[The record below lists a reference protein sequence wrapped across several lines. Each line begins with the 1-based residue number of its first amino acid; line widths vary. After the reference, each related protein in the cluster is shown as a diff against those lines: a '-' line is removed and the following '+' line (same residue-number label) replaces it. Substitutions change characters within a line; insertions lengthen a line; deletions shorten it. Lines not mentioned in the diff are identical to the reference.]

1 MRTQD
6 SSRRTRTAFGFA
18 IIAGQLS
25 VLLPGP
31 EMDPLLYALSCL
43 LTVGVFVAGSMSSV
57 RASEPAQLWLAL
69 AYLGV
74 VVLLRQA
81 AEGPTGGF
89 APLVIL
95 PALWLALYGSRRQ
108 LLIELVATFAALA
121 LPWALIGGDQYPAST
136 PRSALL
142 VLAVAAIAGL
152 TIQRLLAEAHATRDQ
167 LSGVLNAATGNAI
180 IATDRQG
187 TITVFNPG
195 AERMLGYRAEEV
207 VGSATP
213 AQFLVRDELAAQAV
227 ELGIEPSAAAF
238 LVHVVAAGAQTQ
250 ELTYVR
256 KDGTRLRVSQTLTAE
271 RGPGGDLVGFLGVAT
286 DVTEQVRAQA
296 ALVAERDFTSA
307 VLDTAGSLVI
317 VTDRASRI
325 ERFNRAA
332 EKVSGYAAA
341 DMLGRSLI
349 DALMPPESVT
359 AVRAELAAAVA
370 AEFPRHYEYELVT
383 ADGGRRMV
391 SWDVTCLVDDAGA
404 ITHLVATGTDIT
416 EQRRAAEAL
425 RISTEWLEGIL
436 EHTTTRI
443 TVKDDEGRY
452 LLVNRAWKE
461 ANGVDATG
469 RTDAELFEPEVVEPV
484 RRSDEEVWST
494 GRTVEY
500 ERTVGESTALVVKF
514 PLRDEAGEI
523 YAIGSVATDI
533 TERNRALAEARAAS
547 EAKSDF
553 VANMSHEIRTPLNG
567 VIGMLELLGDT
578 PLSEEQRSLVGT
590 AVSSG
595 DALLAVINDVLDF
608 SKIEAGKLELEERAF
623 DPRDVVES
631 TGAMLAPQAHAKGV
645 ELTLFVGDT
654 VPGTLRG
661 DEHRVRQVMT
671 NLLAN
676 AIKFT
681 DVGEVS
687 VRVEADRPDDGTA
700 RLRVQVSDTGIGI
713 APQQLAQLFEP
724 FTQADTSTT
733 RRFGGTGLGLA
744 ITRRLVSI
752 MGGELGAD
760 SEPGRGSTFR
770 FEITLVVLDTE
781 RPSRRTRA
789 GLPGDTRVL
798 VVDDNATN
806 REIVRAYL
814 RDRVAVCDDA
824 DGGAVALARLEA
836 AAREGRPYDLV
847 LLDSEMPEMSGADV
861 ARAVRSQP
869 LLNASRL
876 VMLTSSGTTGADAGV
891 ERSLTKPIRRA
902 ALLETLADVMNDT
915 GRAEPEAATE
925 APSVSA
931 RGRVLV
937 AEDNPVNQLVIETM
951 LRRRGFAVDIANDGL
966 EAIEQLDPER
976 HGAVFMDCQMP
987 ELDGYEATARI
998 RADEPRGRHVPIV
1011 AMTAHAFAGDRERC
1025 LRAGMDDYLSKPLRA
1040 QDLDAVLERW
1050 LGARPSDGGRDG
1062 LIDGERMSSLLS
1074 LGPDLAAKLL
1084 DVFARTTPAVL
1095 EELRAAVEGGEDEAR
1110 RALGHKLRGSAETVG
1125 AQRLSELA
1133 RQLEL
1138 GDDVEAAAAELEP
1151 VYRGTLDE
1159 LQRLAG

>member
-1 MRTQD
+1 M
-6 SSRRTRTAFGFA
+6 
-18 IIAGQLS
+18 
-25 VLLPGP
+25 
-31 EMDPLLYALSCL
+31 
-43 LTVGVFVAGSMSSV
+43 
-57 RASEPAQLWLAL
+57 
-69 AYLGV
+69 
-74 VVLLRQA
+74 
-81 AEGPTGGF
+81 
-89 APLVIL
+89 
-95 PALWLALYGSRRQ
+95 
-108 LLIELVATFAALA
+108 
-121 LPWALIGGDQYPAST
+121 
-136 PRSALL
+136 
-142 VLAVAAIAGL
+142 LAVAAIAGL
-152 TIQRLLAEAHATRDQ
+152 TIQRLLAEARATRDQ

-207 VGSATP
+207 VGIATP

-271 RGPGGDLVGFLGVAT
+271 RGAGGDLVGFLGVAT

-514 PLRDEAGEI
+514 PLRDELGEI

-645 ELTLFVGDT
+645 ELTLFVADT

-733 RRFGGTGLGLA
+733 RRFGGTGWGW
-744 ITRRLVSI
+744 RS
-752 MGGELGAD
+752 
-760 SEPGRGSTFR
+760 
-770 FEITLVVLDTE
+770 
-781 RPSRRTRA
+781 RA
-789 GLPGDTRVL
+789 GWSRSW
-798 VVDDNATN
+798 
-806 REIVRAYL
+806 
-814 RDRVAVCDDA
+814 
-824 DGGAVALARLEA
+824 A
-836 AAREGRPYDLV
+836 A
-847 LLDSEMPEMSGADV
+847 
-861 ARAVRSQP
+861 
-869 LLNASRL
+869 
-876 VMLTSSGTTGADAGV
+876 SSGPTPSPAA
-891 ERSLTKPIRRA
+891 EARSGSRSRSSCSTPS
-902 ALLETLADVMNDT
+902 
-915 GRAEPEAATE
+915 GRAG
-925 APSVSA
+925 A
-931 RGRVLV
+931 RGRASPGTRACSSSTTTRPTARSCAPICVT
-937 AEDNPVNQLVIETM
+937 ASPSAMTPTAGRWRSRCW
-951 LRRRGFAVDIANDGL
+951 RRR
-966 EAIEQLDPER
+966 
-976 HGAVFMDCQMP
+976 
-987 ELDGYEATARI
+987 
-998 RADEPRGRHVPIV
+998 RA
-1011 AMTAHAFAGDRERC
+1011 
-1025 LRAGMDDYLSKPLRA
+1025 RAGP
-1040 QDLDAVLERW
+1040 
-1050 LGARPSDGGRDG
+1050 
-1062 LIDGERMSSLLS
+1062 
-1074 LGPDLAAKLL
+1074 
-1084 DVFARTTPAVL
+1084 TTWCCWTP
-1095 EELRAAVEGGEDEAR
+1095 RCR
-1110 RALGHKLRGSAETVG
+1110 R
-1125 AQRLSELA
+1125 
-1133 RQLEL
+1133 
-1138 GDDVEAAAAELEP
+1138 
-1151 VYRGTLDE
+1151 
-1159 LQRLAG
+1159 